1 MVTIKDLKEFLSTY
15 MRPQDYERLKALL
28 LSKKDFRL
36 MFKLT
41 ELIGEVQHVIIF
53 TKNKHFGIQFI
64 PRHIA
69 SAPMPDTLV
78 PDTIVFVDK

>member
-1 MVTIKDLKEFLSTY
+1 MVTIKDLREFLSTY

-53 TKNKHFGIQFI
+53 TKSEHFGIQFI
-64 PRHIA
+64 PQHIA
-69 SAPMPDTLV
+69 SAPMPDTLI

>member
-1 MVTIKDLKEFLSTY
+1 
-15 MRPQDYERLKALL
+15 
-28 LSKKDFRL
+28 

-53 TKNKHFGIQFI
+53 TKSEHFGIQFI

-69 SAPMPDTLV
+69 SEPMPDTLI